1 MSRYAIE
8 NLFGIQGL
16 NIAWYGVIIGIG
28 IVLGVLLASYR
39 CHRTEINTDVLF
51 DYLLAALPASI
62 LGARLYYV
70 VFQWPYY
77 REHPLEIPAI
87 WQGGLAIYGGILTA
101 ILVGVIFCRRKHIS
115 FFRFA
120 DVCVPSLLLGQA
132 IGRWGNFV
140 NQEAFGNL
148 VTAPHLQFFP
158 YAVYIDTL
166 AEWHQA
172 TFFYESCWSLL
183 LLALLLVLEP
193 RFQHHGIMLPLYL
206 IGYGVGRFWIEGLRA
221 DSLYL
226 VPGIRI
232 SQWVSVA
239 TVIAG
244 IFLLF
249 QICRSRMLNK
259 KT

>member
-70 VFQWPYY
+70 AFQWPYY

-101 ILVGVIFCRRKHIS
+101 ILVAVIFCRRKHIS

-120 DVCVPSLLLGQA
+120 DVCVPSLLL
-132 IGRWGNFV
+132 
-140 NQEAFGNL
+140 
-148 VTAPHLQFFP
+148 
-158 YAVYIDTL
+158 
-166 AEWHQA
+166 
-172 TFFYESCWSLL
+172 
-183 LLALLLVLEP
+183 
-193 RFQHHGIMLPLYL
+193 
-206 IGYGVGRFWIEGLRA
+206 
-221 DSLYL
+221 
-226 VPGIRI
+226 
-232 SQWVSVA
+232 
-239 TVIAG
+239 
-244 IFLLF
+244 
-249 QICRSRMLNK
+249 
-259 KT
+259 

>member
-8 NLFGIQGL
+8 NLCGIQGL

-39 CHRTEINTDVLF
+39 CHRTEINADVLF
-51 DYLLAALPASI
+51 DYLLVALPASI

-70 VFQWPYY
+70 AFQWPYY

-87 WQGGLAIYGGILTA
+87 WQGGLAIYGGIITA
-101 ILVGVIFCRRKHIS
+101 ILVAVIFCRRKHLS

-120 DVCVPSLLLGQA
+120 DICVPSLLLGQA

-140 NQEAFGNL
+140 NQEAYGGL
-148 VTAPHLQFFP
+148 VTNQHLQFFP
-158 YAVYIDTL
+158 YAVYIETL
-166 AEWHQA
+166 NEWHQA
-172 TFFYESCWSLL
+172 TFFYESCWNLL
-183 LLALLLVLEP
+183 FLSLLLVLEP
-193 RFQHHGIMLPLYL
+193 RFRHHGIMLPLYL
-206 IGYGVGRFWIEGLRA
+206 IGYGLGRFWIEGLRA

-232 SQWVSVA
+232 SQWVSAAV
-239 TVIAG
+239 VIAG
-244 IFLLF
+244 FFLLL
-249 QICRSRMLNK
+249 QIHHSKM
-259 KT
+259 